1 MLAVWFWS
9 LSACDLCRTRD
20 GSRPADDGLSGG
32 RVACGAGELQRVNDG
47 FDGAGELQRVND
59 ELAELLKEELA
70 DELKQEMRII
80 CGAWHLLVLSL
91 VSRLAG
97 PPGGVS
103 PPARLLSCISSVAP
117 LPHRLLRPAM
127 LGGLDDDPSPSSSEP
142 SPRSEFK
149 DRALLLAGG
158 VPIGQAATRPLARR
172 CARILR
178 VERARIRPRAH
189 KGSIMRRHLS
199 AHTLGSGAAAGQY
212 SWPRRVP
219 QRPCR

>member
-9 LSACDLCRTRD
+9 LSACDLCRTGD
-20 GSRPADDGLSGG
+20 GSRPADDELSGG
-32 RVACGAGELQRVNDG
+32 RVAC
-47 FDGAGELQRVND
+47 GAGELQRVND

-127 LGGLDDDPSPSSSEP
+127 LGGLDGDPSPSSSE
-142 SPRSEFK
+142 SSTPRSEFK
-149 DRALLLAGG
+149 DGALLLG
-158 VPIGQAATRPLARR
+158 RR
-172 CARILR
+172 CADRAGGDTAFGSTLR
-178 VERARIRPRAH
+178 
-189 KGSIMRRHLS
+189 KDS
-199 AHTLGSGAAAGQY
+199 AGGA
-212 SWPRRVP
+212 
-219 QRPCR
+219 CED

>member
-20 GSRPADDGLSGG
+20 GSRPADDELSGG
-32 RVACGAGELQRVNDG
+32 RVAC
-47 FDGAGELQRVND
+47 GAGELQRVND

-127 LGGLDDDPSPSSSEP
+127 LGGLDGDPSPSSSESS

-149 DRALLLAGG
+149 DGALLLG
-158 VPIGQAATRPLARR
+158 RR
-172 CARILR
+172 CADRAGGDTAFGSTLR
-178 VERARIRPRAH
+178 
-189 KGSIMRRHLS
+189 KDS
-199 AHTLGSGAAAGQY
+199 AGGA
-212 SWPRRVP
+212 
-219 QRPCR
+219 CED

>member
-117 LPHRLLRPAM
+117 LPHRLLRPVM
-127 LGGLDDDPSPSSSEP
+127 LGGLNNDPSPSSSEP

-149 DRALLLAGG
+149 DRSLLLG
-158 VPIGQAATRPLARR
+158 RR
-172 CARILR
+172 CADRAGGDTAFGSTLR
-178 VERARIRPRAH
+178 
-189 KGSIMRRHLS
+189 KDS
-199 AHTLGSGAAAGQY
+199 AGGA
-212 SWPRRVP
+212 
-219 QRPCR
+219 CED

>member
-32 RVACGAGELQRVNDG
+32 RVACGAGELQRVND
-47 FDGAGELQRVND
+47 

-80 CGAWHLLVLSL
+80 CGAGHLLVLSL
-91 VSRLAG
+91 VSRVAG

-127 LGGLDDDPSPSSSEP
+127 LGGLDDDPSSSS
-142 SPRSEFK
+142 SKPRSEFK
-149 DRALLLAGG
+149 DRVG
-158 VPIGQAATRPLARR
+158 RR
-172 CARILR
+172 CADRAGGDTAFGSTLR
-178 VERARIRPRAH
+178 
-189 KGSIMRRHLS
+189 KDS
-199 AHTLGSGAAAGQY
+199 AGGA
-212 SWPRRVP
+212 
-219 QRPCR
+219 CED

>member
-20 GSRPADDGLSGG
+20 GSRPADNKLSGG
-32 RVACGAGELQRVNDG
+32 RVAS
-47 FDGAGELQRVND
+47 GAGELQRVND

-80 CGAWHLLVLSL
+80 CGAGHLLVLSL
-91 VSRLAG
+91 VSRVAG

-127 LGGLDDDPSPSSSEP
+127 LGGLDDDPSSSSSKPE
-142 SPRSEFK
+142 RVQGQ
-149 DRALLLAGG
+149 GG
-158 VPIGQAATRPLARR
+158 PEV
-172 CARILR
+172 
-178 VERARIRPRAH
+178 
-189 KGSIMRRHLS
+189 
-199 AHTLGSGAAAGQY
+199 
-212 SWPRRVP
+212 
-219 QRPCR
+219 CR

>member
-9 LSACDLCRTRD
+9 LSACDLCRTGD
-20 GSRPADDGLSGG
+20 GSRPADDELSGG
-32 RVACGAGELQRVNDG
+32 RVAC
-47 FDGAGELQRVND
+47 GAGELQRVND

-80 CGAWHLLVLSL
+80 CGAGHLLVLSL
-91 VSRLAG
+91 VSRVAG

-127 LGGLDDDPSPSSSEP
+127 LGGLDGDPSPSSSESS

-149 DRALLLAGG
+149 DGALLLG
-158 VPIGQAATRPLARR
+158 RR
-172 CARILR
+172 CADRAGGDTAFGSTLR
-178 VERARIRPRAH
+178 
-189 KGSIMRRHLS
+189 KDS
-199 AHTLGSGAAAGQY
+199 AGGA
-212 SWPRRVP
+212 
-219 QRPCR
+219 CED

>member
-9 LSACDLCRTRD
+9 LSACDLCRTGD
-20 GSRPADDGLSGG
+20 GSRPADDELSGG
-32 RVACGAGELQRVNDG
+32 RVACGAGELQRVNDEFDG
-47 FDGAGELQRVND
+47 AGELQRVNDEFDGAGELQRVND

-80 CGAWHLLVLSL
+80 CGAGHLLVLSL
-91 VSRLAG
+91 VSRVAG

-127 LGGLDDDPSPSSSEP
+127 LGGLDGDPSPSSSESS

-149 DRALLLAGG
+149 DGALLLG
-158 VPIGQAATRPLARR
+158 RR
-172 CARILR
+172 CADRAGGDTAFGSTLR
-178 VERARIRPRAH
+178 
-189 KGSIMRRHLS
+189 KDS
-199 AHTLGSGAAAGQY
+199 AGGA
-212 SWPRRVP
+212 
-219 QRPCR
+219 CED

>member
-20 GSRPADDGLSGG
+20 GSRPADDELSGG
-32 RVACGAGELQRVNDG
+32 RVAC
-47 FDGAGELQRVND
+47 GAGELQRVND

-80 CGAWHLLVLSL
+80 CGAWHLFVLSL

-127 LGGLDDDPSPSSSEP
+127 LGGLDGDPSPSSSESS

-149 DRALLLAGG
+149 DGALLLG
-158 VPIGQAATRPLARR
+158 RR
-172 CARILR
+172 CADRAGGDTAFGSTLR
-178 VERARIRPRAH
+178 
-189 KGSIMRRHLS
+189 KDS
-199 AHTLGSGAAAGQY
+199 AGGA
-212 SWPRRVP
+212 
-219 QRPCR
+219 CED

>member
-20 GSRPADDGLSGG
+20 GSRPADDELSGG
-32 RVACGAGELQRVNDG
+32 RVACGAGELLRVNDG
-47 FDGAGELQRVND
+47 DGELQRVNG
-59 ELAELLKEELA
+59 ELAELLKEEPA

-80 CGAWHLLVLSL
+80 CGAGHLLVLSL
-91 VSRLAG
+91 VSRVAG

-127 LGGLDDDPSPSSSEP
+127 LGGLDGDPSPSSSESS

-149 DRALLLAGG
+149 DGALLLG
-158 VPIGQAATRPLARR
+158 RR
-172 CARILR
+172 CADRAGGDTAFGSTLR
-178 VERARIRPRAH
+178 
-189 KGSIMRRHLS
+189 KDS
-199 AHTLGSGAAAGQY
+199 AGGA
-212 SWPRRVP
+212 
-219 QRPCR
+219 CED

>member
-9 LSACDLCRTRD
+9 LSACDLCRTGD
-20 GSRPADDGLSGG
+20 GSRPADDELSGG
-32 RVACGAGELQRVNDG
+32 RVAC
-47 FDGAGELQRVND
+47 GAGELQRVND

-91 VSRLAG
+91 ASRLAG

-127 LGGLDDDPSPSSSEP
+127 LGGLDGDPSPSSSESS

-149 DRALLLAGG
+149 DGALLLG
-158 VPIGQAATRPLARR
+158 RR
-172 CARILR
+172 CADRAGGDTAFGSTLR
-178 VERARIRPRAH
+178 
-189 KGSIMRRHLS
+189 KDS
-199 AHTLGSGAAAGQY
+199 AGGA
-212 SWPRRVP
+212 
-219 QRPCR
+219 CED

>member
-20 GSRPADDGLSGG
+20 GSRPADDGLSEG

-47 FDGAGELQRVND
+47 DGELQRVND
-59 ELAELLKEELA
+59 ELAEEPA

-80 CGAWHLLVLSL
+80 CGAGHLLVLSL
-91 VSRLAG
+91 VSRVAG

-149 DRALLLAGG
+149 DRALSLGRRRADRAGG
-158 VPIGQAATRPLARR
+158 DTAFGST
-172 CARILR
+172 LR
-178 VERARIRPRAH
+178 
-189 KGSIMRRHLS
+189 KDS
-199 AHTLGSGAAAGQY
+199 AGGA
-212 SWPRRVP
+212 
-219 QRPCR
+219 CED

>member
-9 LSACDLCRTRD
+9 LSACDLCRRGD
-20 GSRPADDGLSGG
+20 GGRPADDGLSGG
-32 RVACGAGELQRVNDG
+32 RVAC
-47 FDGAGELQRVND
+47 GAGELQRVND

-80 CGAWHLLVLSL
+80 CGAGHLLVLSL
-91 VSRLAG
+91 VSRVAG

-127 LGGLDDDPSPSSSEP
+127 LGGLDGDPSPSSSESS

-149 DRALLLAGG
+149 DGALLLG
-158 VPIGQAATRPLARR
+158 RR
-172 CARILR
+172 CADRAGGDTAFGSTLR
-178 VERARIRPRAH
+178 KDSAR
-189 KGSIMRRHLS
+189 
-199 AHTLGSGAAAGQY
+199 GACEG
-212 SWPRRVP
+212 
-219 QRPCR
+219 

>member
-20 GSRPADDGLSGG
+20 GSRPADDGLSEG
-32 RVACGAGELQRVNDG
+32 RVACGAGELLRVNDG
-47 FDGAGELQRVND
+47 DGELQRVNG
-59 ELAELLKEELA
+59 ELAELLKEEPA

-80 CGAWHLLVLSL
+80 CGAGHLLVLSL
-91 VSRLAG
+91 VSRVAG

-149 DRALLLAGG
+149 DRALLLG
-158 VPIGQAATRPLARR
+158 RR
-172 CARILR
+172 CADRAGGDTAFGSTLR
-178 VERARIRPRAH
+178 
-189 KGSIMRRHLS
+189 KDS
-199 AHTLGSGAAAGQY
+199 AGGA
-212 SWPRRVP
+212 
-219 QRPCR
+219 CED

>member
-9 LSACDLCRTRD
+9 LSACDLCRRGD
-20 GSRPADDGLSGG
+20 GGRPADDELSGG

-70 DELKQEMRII
+70 DELKQELRII

-97 PPGGVS
+97 SPGGVS

-127 LGGLDDDPSPSSSEP
+127 LGGLGDDPSPSSSEP
-142 SPRSEFK
+142 PSSRESPRSEFK
-149 DRALLLAGG
+149 DRGLLLGRRRADRAGG
-158 VPIGQAATRPLARR
+158 DTAFGST
-172 CARILR
+172 LR
-178 VERARIRPRAH
+178 
-189 KGSIMRRHLS
+189 KDS
-199 AHTLGSGAAAGQY
+199 AGGA
-212 SWPRRVP
+212 
-219 QRPCR
+219 CED

>member
-20 GSRPADDGLSGG
+20 DSRPADDGLSGG

-91 VSRLAG
+91 VSRVAG

-127 LGGLDDDPSPSSSEP
+127 LGGLDGDPSPSSSESS

-149 DRALLLAGG
+149 DRALLLG
-158 VPIGQAATRPLARR
+158 RR
-172 CARILR
+172 CADRAGGDTAFGSTLR
-178 VERARIRPRAH
+178 
-189 KGSIMRRHLS
+189 KDS
-199 AHTLGSGAAAGQY
+199 AGGA
-212 SWPRRVP
+212 
-219 QRPCR
+219 CED

>member
-1 MLAVWFWS
+1 MLAVWFSS

-20 GSRPADDGLSGG
+20 GSSPADDGLSGG

-80 CGAWHLLVLSL
+80 CGAGHLLVLSL
-91 VSRLAG
+91 VSRVAG

-127 LGGLDDDPSPSSSEP
+127 LGGLDGDPSPSSSESS

-149 DRALLLAGG
+149 DGALLLG
-158 VPIGQAATRPLARR
+158 RR
-172 CARILR
+172 CADRAGGDTAFGSTLR
-178 VERARIRPRAH
+178 
-189 KGSIMRRHLS
+189 KDS
-199 AHTLGSGAAAGQY
+199 AGGA
-212 SWPRRVP
+212 
-219 QRPCR
+219 CED

>member
-20 GSRPADDGLSGG
+20 GSRPADDELSGG
-32 RVACGAGELQRVNDG
+32 RVACGAGELLRVNDG
-47 FDGAGELQRVND
+47 DGELQRVNG
-59 ELAELLKEELA
+59 ELAELLKEEPA

-97 PPGGVS
+97 SPGGVS

-127 LGGLDDDPSPSSSEP
+127 LGGLDGDPSPSSSESS

-149 DRALLLAGG
+149 DGALLLG
-158 VPIGQAATRPLARR
+158 RR
-172 CARILR
+172 CADRAGGDTAFGSTLR
-178 VERARIRPRAH
+178 
-189 KGSIMRRHLS
+189 KDS
-199 AHTLGSGAAAGQY
+199 AGGA
-212 SWPRRVP
+212 
-219 QRPCR
+219 CED

>member
-9 LSACDLCRTRD
+9 LSACDLCRTGD
-20 GSRPADDGLSGG
+20 GSRPADDELSGG
-32 RVACGAGELQRVNDG
+32 RVACGAGELQRVNDEFDG
-47 FDGAGELQRVND
+47 AGELQRVNDEFDGAGELQRVND

-80 CGAWHLLVLSL
+80 CGAGHLLVLSL

-127 LGGLDDDPSPSSSEP
+127 LGGLDGDPSPSSSESS

-149 DRALLLAGG
+149 DGALLLG
-158 VPIGQAATRPLARR
+158 RR
-172 CARILR
+172 CADRAGGDTAFGSTLR
-178 VERARIRPRAH
+178 
-189 KGSIMRRHLS
+189 KDS
-199 AHTLGSGAAAGQY
+199 AGGA
-212 SWPRRVP
+212 
-219 QRPCR
+219 CED

>member
-9 LSACDLCRTRD
+9 LSACDLCRTGD
-20 GSRPADDGLSGG
+20 GSRPADDELSGG
-32 RVACGAGELQRVNDG
+32 RVACGAGELQRVNDE

-127 LGGLDDDPSPSSSEP
+127 LGGLDDDPSSSS
-142 SPRSEFK
+142 SKPRSES
-149 DRALLLAGG
+149 RTGWAGG

-189 KGSIMRRHLS
+189 KGSIMRRYLS
-199 AHTLGSGAAAGQY
+199 ARTLGSGAAAGQY

>member
-70 DELKQEMRII
+70 DELKQELRII

-97 PPGGVS
+97 SPGGVS

-127 LGGLDDDPSPSSSEP
+127 LGGLDDDPSSSS
-142 SPRSEFK
+142 SKPRSES
-149 DRALLLAGG
+149 RTGWAGG

-189 KGSIMRRHLS
+189 KGSIMRRYLS
-199 AHTLGSGAAAGQY
+199 ARTLGSGAAAGQY
-212 SWPRRVP
+212 SWPRPAP

>member
-20 GSRPADDGLSGG
+20 GSRPADDELSGG
-32 RVACGAGELQRVNDG
+32 RVACGAGELQRVNDDDG

-91 VSRLAG
+91 VSRVAG

-103 PPARLLSCISSVAP
+103 PPARLLSCISSVAL

-127 LGGLDDDPSPSSSEP
+127 LGGLDDDPSLSSSEP

-149 DRALLLAGG
+149 DRALLLG
-158 VPIGQAATRPLARR
+158 RR
-172 CARILR
+172 CADRAGGDTAFGSTLR
-178 VERARIRPRAH
+178 
-189 KGSIMRRHLS
+189 KGS
-199 AHTLGSGAAAGQY
+199 AGGA
-212 SWPRRVP
+212 
-219 QRPCR
+219 CED

>member
-20 GSRPADDGLSGG
+20 GSRPADDELSGG
-32 RVACGAGELQRVNDG
+32 RVAC
-47 FDGAGELQRVND
+47 GAGELQRVND

-91 VSRLAG
+91 VSRVAG

-149 DRALLLAGG
+149 DRALLLG
-158 VPIGQAATRPLARR
+158 RR
-172 CARILR
+172 CADRAGGDTAFGSTLR
-178 VERARIRPRAH
+178 
-189 KGSIMRRHLS
+189 KDS
-199 AHTLGSGAAAGQY
+199 AGGA
-212 SWPRRVP
+212 
-219 QRPCR
+219 CED

>member
-32 RVACGAGELQRVNDG
+32 RVACGAGELQRVNDE

-127 LGGLDDDPSPSSSEP
+127 LGGLDDDPSSSS
-142 SPRSEFK
+142 SKPRSEFK
-149 DRALLLAGG
+149 DRVG
-158 VPIGQAATRPLARR
+158 RR
-172 CARILR
+172 CADRAGGDTAFGSTLR
-178 VERARIRPRAH
+178 
-189 KGSIMRRHLS
+189 KDS
-199 AHTLGSGAAAGQY
+199 AGGA
-212 SWPRRVP
+212 
-219 QRPCR
+219 CED

>member
-20 GSRPADDGLSGG
+20 GSRRADDELSGG
-32 RVACGAGELQRVNDG
+32 RVACGAGELQRVNDE

-59 ELAELLKEELA
+59 ELA

-91 VSRLAG
+91 VSRVAG
-97 PPGGVS
+97 PPGIVS

-127 LGGLDDDPSPSSSEP
+127 LGGLDDDPSSSS
-142 SPRSEFK
+142 SKPRSEFK
-149 DRALLLAGG
+149 DRVG
-158 VPIGQAATRPLARR
+158 RR
-172 CARILR
+172 CADRAGGDTAFGSTLR
-178 VERARIRPRAH
+178 
-189 KGSIMRRHLS
+189 KDS
-199 AHTLGSGAAAGQY
+199 AGGA
-212 SWPRRVP
+212 
-219 QRPCR
+219 CED

>member
-20 GSRPADDGLSGG
+20 GSRPADDELSGG
-32 RVACGAGELQRVNDG
+32 RVAC
-47 FDGAGELQRVND
+47 GAGELQRVND

-80 CGAWHLLVLSL
+80 CGAGHLLVLSL
-91 VSRLAG
+91 VSRVAG

-149 DRALLLAGG
+149 DRALLLG
-158 VPIGQAATRPLARR
+158 RR
-172 CARILR
+172 CADRAGGDTAFGSTLR
-178 VERARIRPRAH
+178 
-189 KGSIMRRHLS
+189 KDS
-199 AHTLGSGAAAGQY
+199 AGGA
-212 SWPRRVP
+212 
-219 QRPCR
+219 CED

>member
-32 RVACGAGELQRVNDG
+32 RVAC
-47 FDGAGELQRVND
+47 GAGELQRVND

-127 LGGLDDDPSPSSSEP
+127 LGGLDGDPSPSSSESS

-149 DRALLLAGG
+149 DGALLLG
-158 VPIGQAATRPLARR
+158 RR
-172 CARILR
+172 CADRAGGDTAFGSTLR
-178 VERARIRPRAH
+178 
-189 KGSIMRRHLS
+189 KDS
-199 AHTLGSGAAAGQY
+199 AGGA
-212 SWPRRVP
+212 
-219 QRPCR
+219 CED

>member
-1 MLAVWFWS
+1 MLAVWFSS

-32 RVACGAGELQRVNDG
+32 RVACGAGELQRVNDE

-59 ELAELLKEELA
+59 ELA

-97 PPGGVS
+97 SPGGVS

-127 LGGLDDDPSPSSSEP
+127 LGGLGDDPSPSSSEP
-142 SPRSEFK
+142 PSSRESPRSEFK
-149 DRALLLAGG
+149 DRGLLLGRRRADRAGG
-158 VPIGQAATRPLARR
+158 DTAFGST
-172 CARILR
+172 LR
-178 VERARIRPRAH
+178 
-189 KGSIMRRHLS
+189 KDS
-199 AHTLGSGAAAGQY
+199 AGGA
-212 SWPRRVP
+212 
-219 QRPCR
+219 CED

>member
-1 MLAVWFWS
+1 MLAVWFSS

-59 ELAELLKEELA
+59 EFDGAGELQRVNDELAELLKEELA

-80 CGAWHLLVLSL
+80 CGAGHLLVLSL
-91 VSRLAG
+91 VSRVAG

-127 LGGLDDDPSPSSSEP
+127 LGVLDDDPSSSS
-142 SPRSEFK
+142 SKPRSES
-149 DRALLLAGG
+149 RTGWAGG

-178 VERARIRPRAH
+178 VERARIRARAH
-189 KGSIMRRHLS
+189 KGSIMRRHL
-199 AHTLGSGAAAGQY
+199 
-212 SWPRRVP
+212 
-219 QRPCR
+219 

>member
-91 VSRLAG
+91 VSRVAG

-127 LGGLDDDPSPSSSEP
+127 LGGLDDDPSLSSSEP

-149 DRALLLAGG
+149 DRALLLG
-158 VPIGQAATRPLARR
+158 RR
-172 CARILR
+172 CADRAGGDTAFGSTLR
-178 VERARIRPRAH
+178 
-189 KGSIMRRHLS
+189 KDS
-199 AHTLGSGAAAGQY
+199 AGGA
-212 SWPRRVP
+212 
-219 QRPCR
+219 CED